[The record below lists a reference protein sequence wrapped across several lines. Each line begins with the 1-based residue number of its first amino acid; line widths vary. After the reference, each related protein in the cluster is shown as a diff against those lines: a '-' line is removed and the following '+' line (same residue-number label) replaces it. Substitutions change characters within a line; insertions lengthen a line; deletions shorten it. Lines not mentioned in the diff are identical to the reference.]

1 MIRRP
6 PRYTRTDTLFP
17 YTTLFR
23 SGPGRAVVELG
34 SGSSTKTPLLL
45 DAIDP
50 AAYVPVDISGDF
62 LLDSAEGLAARFPG
76 LAIYPVEA
84 YFTQRIELPRV
95 ICPPPPLAFFP
106 GSPISNL
113 VARTAIHLFRTWLAA
128 LADGSL
134 LLVVYNLF

>member
-62 LLDSAEGLAARFPG
+62 LRDSADGLAARFPG

-84 YFTQRIELPRV
+84 DFTQRIELPRE
-95 ICPPPPLAFFP
+95 ICPLPTLAFFP
-106 GSPISNL
+106 GSPLGYMLPRPPIDP
-113 VARTAIHLFRTWLAA
+113 FRT
-128 LADGSL
+128 
-134 LLVVYNLF
+134 